1 MTVVAGIDYSMSSPA
16 ITVYNT
22 EDPLKFE
29 SLKMFNLT
37 EYKTKVGVFG
47 NVKIELLPEWSTPEE
62 RYHRNASWAIEILVE
77 HGVEEVAIEGYSMGS
92 NSGLVFNIAENGGA
106 LKQMIWK
113 AGIKLME
120 PPAPGSV
127 KLYHSGKGN
136 SKKDAMIDRFNDL
149 FMVQLHEKIGLKTPY
164 AKPIDDL
171 VDSWAV
177 LNTAF
182 HITEARII

>member
-1 MTVVAGIDYSMSSPA
+1 MIVAGIDYSMSSPA

-37 EYKTKVGVFG
+37 EYKTKVGTFG
-47 NVKIELLPEWSTPEE
+47 NVRIDLLPEWSTPEE
-62 RYHRNASWAIEILVE
+62 RYHKNALWAITILTE
-77 HGVEEVAIEGYSMGS
+77 LGVEKVAIEGYSMGS

-113 AGIKLME
+113 AGIELVE

-127 KLYHSGKGN
+127 KLHHSGKGN
-136 SKKDAMIDRFNDL
+136 SKKDAMIDSFNDL
-149 FMVQLHEKIGLKTPY
+149 FMVQIHEKVGLKAPY
-164 AKPIDDL
+164 AKPLDDL
-171 VDSWAV
+171 TDSWAV

-182 HITEARII
+182 KITEPRIKP